1 MDDQTPIDDHEQRVR
16 ERAYRI
22 WQEQG
27 CPEGQ
32 AEAHWELASE
42 LVAIEEN
49 HRLAMIPVDRDPE
62 DSSIAGERAEPA
74 GPAAAAAGELPTL
87 TDEGEQ
93 VYPPTRDVEGE
104 AAGPADDVKAAG

>member
-1 MDDQTPIDDHEQRVR
+1 MDDHEQRVR
-16 ERAYRI
+16 ERAFRI

-32 AEAHWELASE
+32 AEANWELAQE

-49 HRLAMIPVDRDPE
+49 QSLTLIPVDRDPE
-62 DSSIAGERAEPA
+62 DPEIAADSAEPA
-74 GPAAAAAGELPTL
+74 GPAANAAGELPTL

-93 VYPPTRDVEGE
+93 SYPPSREAEKE
-104 AAGPADDVKAAG
+104 AAQDGPPDRLAAAR

>member
-1 MDDQTPIDDHEQRVR
+1 MDDHEQRVR
-16 ERAYRI
+16 ERAYQI

-32 AEAHWELASE
+32 ADAHWDLARE
-42 LVAIEEN
+42 LVAIEDN
-49 HRLAMIPVDRDPE
+49 HRLALVQVDRDP
-62 DSSIAGERAEPA
+62 DDPSIAADRAEPA

-93 VYPPTRDVEGE
+93 IYPPSRE
-104 AAGPADDVKAAG
+104 AEQAA

>member
-1 MDDQTPIDDHEQRVR
+1 MDDFEQRVR

-22 WQEQG
+22 WQEAG

-32 AEAHWELASE
+32 ADANWELARE

-49 HRLAMIPVDRDPE
+49 QKLTTLPVERDPDDPTLAAE
-62 DSSIAGERAEPA
+62 EVEPA
-74 GPAAAAAGELPTL
+74 GPAANAAGELPTL

-93 VYPPTRDVEGE
+93 DYPPHRPRRDDEATDE
-104 AAGPADDVKAAG
+104 AAE